1 MRNTQMKNGFY
12 PALGTPTDAN
22 GQLVGS
28 SYEKQIDL
36 MIEAGAQGVLCM
48 GSMGRMESIRD
59 RAYPVIAQTCCDM
72 VSRRVP
78 VMVGVMDCSV
88 SRVQDRIHALKKIDI
103 DGVVATLPFYY
114 RISERNAIRFFTM
127 LAQSSSYPV
136 FIYDLPSVTQLSVT
150 ENMLNELMKQPN
162 IKGIKTANL
171 QLILTLLRNP
181 DRREDFTVFYSGLD
195 LFDVAIQSGIGKNL
209 DGMFTCTPFNAK
221 KMYEGAVAGDNSQV
235 SECLSN
241 ILRLRNLLVKEDIF
255 QAYTYAMNL
264 LGCSGDFHADFC
276 SPISEAAKEE
286 IRDCMEAIGEFG
298 HELHEFTRII

>member
-1 MRNTQMKNGFY
+1 MRNTQMKDGFY

-22 GQLVGS
+22 GQLVRS
-28 SYEKQIDL
+28 SYEKQIEL

-48 GSMGRMESIRD
+48 GSMGRMDSIRD
-59 RAYPVIAQTCCDM
+59 SAYPVIAQACCDM

-88 SRVQDRIHALKKIDI
+88 SRVMDRIQALGNPDI
-103 DGVVATLPFYY
+103 DGVVATVPFYF
-114 RISERNAIRFFTM
+114 RINENNAIRFFTM
-127 LAQSSSYPV
+127 LAQSSAYPV
-136 FIYDLPSVTQLSVT
+136 YVYDLPSVTQFSVT
-150 ENMLNELMKQPN
+150 ENMLNEMMKQPN

-171 QLILTLLRNP
+171 QLILTLLREP
-181 DRREDFTVFYSGLD
+181 ERREDFTVFYSGLD
-195 LFDVAIQSGIGKNL
+195 LFDVAIQSGVGKNL
-209 DGMFTCTPFNAK
+209 DGMFTCTPFNARR
-221 KMYEGAVAGDNSQV
+221 MYEGAKAGDHSLV

-276 SPISEAAKEE
+276 RPISEGAKGE
-286 IRDCMEAIGEFG
+286 IRGCMEVIGEFG
-298 HELHEFTRII
+298 HELHEWTRII